1 MWELGPG
8 EGGHT
13 AQLGRGEQAAGQLT
27 HGLEPQAGQGA
38 ETRWAQ
44 GDLGGDAALCNT
56 TAVGPCHRTFVHRK
70 YKPGVAPV

>member
-1 MWELGPG
+1 MGVEWPEGGSEISPNSLASSQMWELGPG

-38 ETRWAQ
+38 EMKKDWYRP
-44 GDLGGDAALCNT
+44 LFFC
-56 TAVGPCHRTFVHRK
+56 
-70 YKPGVAPV
+70 